1 MGFLM
6 TFKSF
11 TEDSAAVMLYLCSSC
26 TINPDRKTPFL
37 KRHLKTD
44 WIAQSEDV
52 LKHALF

>member
-1 MGFLM
+1 MGFLI
-6 TFKSF
+6 TFNSF

-52 LKHALF
+52 LRHALF